1 MHKEL
6 ALTYLKLA
14 MESNDDVISVSF
26 LLKSL
31 EEYALYKIGKDYYS
45 PEIQE
50 EIINYIRSDK
60 SIYSIYS
67 SIIDEMF
74 SVLFGSKMKREL
86 VEKVMRKIIED

>member
-14 MESNDDVISVSF
+14 MESNDDVVSVSF

-31 EEYALYKIGKDYYS
+31 EEYALYKIGKDSYN

-50 EIINYIRSDK
+50 EIINYIKSDK
-60 SIYSIYS
+60 NIYYIYS

-74 SVLFGSKMKREL
+74 SVLLGNKMKREL
-86 VEKVMRKIIED
+86 IEKVMQKIIED